1 MLRKIIILLSISIEL
16 VFSCTCPTSNPGTPS
31 QLKPDPSFVLRDVII
46 DGVNYIPMMTLTA
59 DAGKILTNGE
69 TSVYSITVEADEVNL
84 WREIPDKV
92 N

>member
-1 MLRKIIILLSISIEL
+1 MTKVKKYKYLGRNGVLVTRIL
-16 VFSCTCPTSNPGTPS
+16 
-31 QLKPDPSFVLRDVII
+31 I

-59 DAGKILTNGE
+59 DAGNILTNGE
-69 TSVYSITVEADEVNL
+69 ISVYSITVEADEANL

>member
-1 MLRKIIILLSISIEL
+1 MTKVKKYKYLGRNGVL
-16 VFSCTCPTSNPGTPS
+16 VT
-31 QLKPDPSFVLRDVII
+31 RIII
-46 DGVNYIPMMTLTA
+46 DGVNYLPMMTLTA

>member
-1 MLRKIIILLSISIEL
+1 MTKVKKYKYLGRNGVL
-16 VFSCTCPTSNPGTPS
+16 VT
-31 QLKPDPSFVLRDVII
+31 RIII

-69 TSVYSITVEADEVNL
+69 ISVYSITVEADEVNL

>member
-1 MLRKIIILLSISIEL
+1 MTKVKKYKYLGRNGVL
-16 VFSCTCPTSNPGTPS
+16 VT
-31 QLKPDPSFVLRDVII
+31 RIII

-59 DAGKILTNGE
+59 DAGNILTNGE

>member
-1 MLRKIIILLSISIEL
+1 MTKVKKYKYIGRNGVL
-16 VFSCTCPTSNPGTPS
+16 VT
-31 QLKPDPSFVLRDVII
+31 RIII

-69 TSVYSITVEADEVNL
+69 ISVYSITVEADEVNL

>member
-1 MLRKIIILLSISIEL
+1 MTKVKKYKYLGRNGVLVTRIL
-16 VFSCTCPTSNPGTPS
+16 
-31 QLKPDPSFVLRDVII
+31 I

-69 TSVYSITVEADEVNL
+69 TSVYSITVEADEINL

>member
-1 MLRKIIILLSISIEL
+1 MTKVKKYKYLGRNGVLVTRIL
-16 VFSCTCPTSNPGTPS
+16 
-31 QLKPDPSFVLRDVII
+31 I
-46 DGVNYIPMMTLTA
+46 DGVNYIPMMTLIA

>member
-1 MLRKIIILLSISIEL
+1 MTKIKKYKYLGRNGVL
-16 VFSCTCPTSNPGTPS
+16 VT
-31 QLKPDPSFVLRDVII
+31 RIII

-69 TSVYSITVEADEVNL
+69 TSVYSITVEADEVDL
-84 WREIPDKV
+84 WREITDKI

>member
-1 MLRKIIILLSISIEL
+1 MTKVKKYKYLGRNGVL
-16 VFSCTCPTSNPGTPS
+16 VT
-31 QLKPDPSFVLRDVII
+31 RIII

-69 TSVYSITVEADEVNL
+69 TSVYYITVEADEVNL

>member
-1 MLRKIIILLSISIEL
+1 MNKIKKYKYLGRNGVLVTRIL
-16 VFSCTCPTSNPGTPS
+16 
-31 QLKPDPSFVLRDVII
+31 I

-69 TSVYSITVEADEVNL
+69 ITTYSITVEVDEMNL

>member
-1 MLRKIIILLSISIEL
+1 MTKVKKYKYLGRNGVL
-16 VFSCTCPTSNPGTPS
+16 VT
-31 QLKPDPSFVLRDVII
+31 RIII

-69 TSVYSITVEADEVNL
+69 TSVYSITVEADEVDL

>member
-1 MLRKIIILLSISIEL
+1 MTKVKKYKYLGRNGVLVTRIL
-16 VFSCTCPTSNPGTPS
+16 
-31 QLKPDPSFVLRDVII
+31 I

-59 DAGKILTNGE
+59 DAGNILTNGE
-69 TSVYSITVEADEVNL
+69 ISGYSITVEAEEVDL